1 MSVASADTLNTPDM
15 PKMPD
20 MPNTNARLRSLH
32 DCAAPAKLNLF
43 LHIVGR
49 REDGYHLLQSVFQLI
64 DFGDT
69 LHFDVRDDAAIV
81 RTTDLPGVPAE
92 ADLAV
97 RAARLLQG
105 AAEARGLPVQG
116 ADIAITKRLPM
127 GGGIGGGS
135 TDAATTL
142 MALNYLWQLGLSR
155 AELMQL
161 GLQLGAD
168 VPFFLSGGNAF
179 VEGIGERL
187 SPVQTPPSWFV
198 LVHPGVSVPTPV
210 IFRDPELTRDS
221 KPVKMSDFSN
231 RLPGFGKNDLQ
242 AVAARAFPPVA
253 DALQWLSH
261 HGEARM
267 TGSGACVFAA
277 FATESEADAAL
288 SDLPTEWRGWKT
300 RALDAHPL
308 ASLLPS

>member
-1 MSVASADTLNTPDM
+1 MTGPTARDG
-15 PKMPD
+15 
-20 MPNTNARLRSLH
+20 ARLRSLH

-49 REDGYHLLQSVFQLI
+49 RDDGYHLLQSVFQLI
-64 DFGDT
+64 ALGDT
-69 LHFDVRDDAAIV
+69 LHFDLRDDDAIV
-81 RTTDLPGVPAE
+81 RTTDLPGVPSE
-92 ADLAV
+92 SDLVV
-97 RAARLLQG
+97 RAARLLQST
-105 AAEARGLPVQG
+105 ARERGLPVAG
-116 ADIAITKRLPM
+116 ADIAIDKCLPM

-142 MALNYLWQLGLSR
+142 VALNHLWQLGLTR

-168 VPFFLSGGNAF
+168 VPFFLSGRNAF
-179 VEGIGERL
+179 VEGIGEQL
-187 SPVQTPPSWFV
+187 TPVDTPPGWFL
-198 LVHPGVSVPTPV
+198 LVHPGVPVPTPV

-253 DALQWLSH
+253 DALQWLSR

-277 FATESEADAAL
+277 FATESDADAAL
-288 SDLPTEWRGWKT
+288 SDLPPEWRGWKT
-300 RALDAHPL
+300 RTLEAHPL